1 MPTVSARSRATVSTR
16 GTRLVSFAGSGN
28 LIFCDMHSLMPVG
41 FSHVV
46 ISMKDFLP
54 GFVCLF
60 VVVVVV
66 VVVVYL
72 VLL

>member
-1 MPTVSARSRATVSTR
+1 
-16 GTRLVSFAGSGN
+16 
-28 LIFCDMHSLMPVG
+28 MPVG
-41 FSHVV
+41 FSQGV

-66 VVVVYL
+66 VVVVVYL